1 MLINRRSL
9 LLTGAAAG
17 LGAALSTTAFAAAP
31 LSGVQAPGFYRRKV
45 GSLEITALLD
55 GYAPLSVDNFSGT
68 DKADLVGILKQAG
81 LSESLPTSVN
91 AFVINSGDKTYLV
104 DTGIGANQMFGP
116 TLGNTIANLKA
127 AGITPDQ
134 IDAVILTHTHPDHA
148 DGLISAEGAALFPN
162 AELVLHEKEAGFWL
176 DDGALSKA
184 PDGLKPMF
192 DLARKALKP
201 YEARTRLAKDGE
213 IFPGIE
219 MMLSAG
225 HTPGHSIL
233 RVASGAD
240 QLLIVGDTVHNA
252 AIHAVKPDT
261 AFAFDMDP
269 AEAAANRR
277 RIFDMVS
284 ADNMLIAA
292 THIAFPSF
300 GRIFVDGDHYRF
312 QPADYA
318 YTL

>member
-17 LGAALSTTAFAAAP
+17 LGAALSTSAFAVAP
-31 LSGVQAPGFYRRKV
+31 LSGLQAPGFYRRKV
-45 GSLEITALLD
+45 GSFEITALLD
-55 GYAPLSVDNFSGT
+55 GFAPLSVDNFQGAEKT
-68 DKADLVGILKQAG
+68 ALVGILYQAG
-81 LSESLPTSVN
+81 LTESLPTSVN
-91 AFVINSGDKTYLV
+91 AFVINSGKKTYLV
-104 DTGIGANQMFGP
+104 DTGIGSNPMFGP
-116 TLGNTIANLKA
+116 TLGRTIANLAA

-134 IDAVILTHTHPDHA
+134 IDAVILTHAHPDHA
-148 DGLISAEGAALFPN
+148 DGLIAANGAALFPN

-184 PDGLKPMF
+184 PEGLKPMF

-201 YEARTRLAKDGE
+201 YEARTRLAQNGE
-213 IFPGIE
+213 IFSGIE
-219 MMLSAG
+219 IMLSAG

-233 RVASGAD
+233 RVASGAE
-240 QLLIVGDTVHNA
+240 QMLIVGDTVHNA
-252 AIHAVKPDT
+252 AIHTMKPDVGFT
-261 AFAFDMDP
+261 LDMDA
-269 AEAAANRR
+269 AEAAASRR

-312 QPADYA
+312 EQADYA